1 MKLHLILLLTISL
14 ACASKVFC
22 DEQHQHHHDMG
33 EEEKI
38 GTVNFPIQCNA
49 QAQEKFS
56 KAVALLHSFAYEE
69 AEEVFQEVAAADPK
83 CAMAYWGVAMS
94 NFHPLWAAPTPAEA
108 TRGMEAFT
116 KLKSLT
122 AETQREKDY
131 IAAISAFYQDAD
143 KATYADR
150 KMAYHKGIEQVYTK
164 YPDDK
169 EAAIFY
175 ALSLNATASP
185 KDKTYANQKK
195 AVQIL
200 EKILKE
206 NPDHPGVY
214 HYIIHNYDYPDLAN
228 LALPAARQ
236 YSKIAPAVPH
246 VQHMPSHIFTRLGL
260 WEESVQSNVA
270 SAAAGKALMNKTEP
284 GATHYDA
291 VHAMDYLV
299 YAYLQMNQ
307 DQKANKVLDEMRD
320 IKKVSVQTFSVA
332 YAYAVSPA
340 RYAVER
346 GQWKEA
352 AKLTL
357 IHENFPWNKY
367 SYGEANLYF
376 ARALGAAKTGDV
388 DSAKNDVK
396 KLESIRQALIDAKDP
411 FWPDQI
417 EIQRLSAAGWIAFA
431 EGNKEEALSLIQKA
445 ADLEDSTEK
454 HPVTPG
460 PIIPAREQLG
470 NLLLEL
476 NKPQDALE
484 AYENSLAK
492 SPNRLN
498 GLYGAARAAE
508 VAQNSEKATRYYSQL
523 IELTKNGDGNREQLK
538 LAKKFLAAK

>member
-1 MKLHLILLLTISL
+1 MKLHLILFLTISL

-33 EEEKI
+33 EEEKV
-38 GTVNFPIQCNA
+38 GTVNFPIQCDA

-56 KAVALLHSFAYEE
+56 RAVALLHSFAYEE
-69 AEEVFQEVAAADPK
+69 AEKVFNEVAAADPK

-94 NFHPLWAAPTPAEA
+94 NYHPLWAAPTPAEA
-108 TRGMEAFT
+108 MRGMEAIN
-116 KLKSLT
+116 KLKTLT
-122 AETQREKDY
+122 AGTEREKDY
-131 IAAISAFYQDAD
+131 IAAINAFYQDAD

-164 YPDDK
+164 YPDDR

-185 KDKTYANQKK
+185 KDKTYVNQKK

-206 NPDHPGVY
+206 NPDHPGIY

-236 YSKIAPAVPH
+236 YSKVAPAVPH
-246 VQHMPSHIFTRLGL
+246 ALHMPSHIFTRLGL
-260 WEESVQSNVA
+260 WEESVQSNLA
-270 SAAAGKALMNKTEP
+270 SEAAGKALMSKTDP
-284 GATHYDA
+284 GATHYDD

-299 YAYLQMNQ
+299 YAYLQMDQ
-307 DQKANKVLDEMRD
+307 DQKAKQVLDEMRE
-320 IKKVSVQTFSVA
+320 IKKVNVPSFSVG

-340 RYAVER
+340 RFAIER

-357 IHENFPWNKY
+357 WHEDFPWSKF

-376 ARALGAAKTGDV
+376 ARALGEAKTGDV

-396 KLESIRQALIDAKDP
+396 KLETIRQALIDAKDP

-431 EGNKEEALSLIQKA
+431 EGNKEEALTLIQKA
-445 ADLEDSTEK
+445 SDLEDSTEK

-470 NLLLEL
+470 NLLMEL
-476 NKPQDALE
+476 NKPQEALE
-484 AYENSLAK
+484 AYEKSLAK

-508 VAQNSEKATRYYSQL
+508 LTQNSEKATRYYSQL
-523 IELTKNGDGNREQLK
+523 VELTKNGDGNREELK
-538 LAKKFLAAK
+538 AAKKFLAAK

>member
-1 MKLHLILLLTISL
+1 MKLHLILFLTFSL
-14 ACASKVFC
+14 ACTSKVLC
-22 DEQHQHHHDMG
+22 QEEHQHHHDATH
-33 EEEKI
+33 EEKV
-38 GTVNFPIQCNA
+38 GTVKFPIQCNE
-49 QAQEKFS
+49 QAQQKFLR
-56 KAVALLHSFAYEE
+56 AVALLHSFAYEQ
-69 AEEVFQEVAAADPK
+69 AEQAFSEVAAADPK
-83 CAMAYWGVAMS
+83 CAMAYWGIAMS
-94 NFHPLWAAPTPAEA
+94 NYHPLWAAPTQAEA
-108 TRGMEAFT
+108 ARGMEAIT

-122 AETQREKDY
+122 AETQSEKDY
-131 IAAISAFYQDAD
+131 IAAIMAFYQDAD

-150 KMAYHKGIEQVYTK
+150 KLAFHKVIKQVYEK

-200 EKILKE
+200 EKILAE

-214 HYIIHNYDYPDLAN
+214 HYIIHNYDYPELAN
-228 LALPAARQ
+228 LALPAARK

-260 WEESVQSNVA
+260 WEESVQSNLA
-270 SAAAGKALMNKTEP
+270 SKAAGKALTDKTDP
-284 GATHYDA
+284 GAANYDA

-299 YAYLQMNQ
+299 YAYLQLNQ
-307 DQKANKVLDEMRD
+307 DQKAKQVLDEMRD
-320 IKKVSVQTFSVA
+320 IKRVNVQSFSVA

-340 RYAVER
+340 RFAVER
-346 GQWKEA
+346 GQWEEA

-357 IHENFPWNKY
+357 WHEDFPWNKF

-376 ARALGAAKTGDV
+376 ARALGEAKTGDL

-396 KLESIRQALIDAKDP
+396 KLEAIRQALIDAKDP

-460 PIIPAREQLG
+460 PIIPGREQLG

-476 NKPQDALE
+476 NKPQEALD
-484 AYENSLAK
+484 AYEKSLTS

-508 VAQNSEKATRYYSQL
+508 LAKNSEKATRYYTQL
-523 IELTKNGDGNREQLK
+523 VELTKNGDGKREELK
-538 LAKKFLAAK
+538 AAKNFLAAK

>member
-1 MKLHLILLLTISL
+1 MKLHIIFFLIISL
-14 ACASKVFC
+14 MCASKVFC
-22 DEQHQHHHDMG
+22 DEEHQHHHEVG
-33 EEEKI
+33 QEQKV
-38 GTVNFPIQCNA
+38 GTVNFSIQCNA
-49 QAQEKFS
+49 QAQKKFLR
-56 KAVALLHSFAYEE
+56 AVALLHSFAYEQ
-69 AEEVFQEVAAADPK
+69 AEEAFKEVAVADPK

-94 NFHPLWAAPTPAEA
+94 NYHPLWAAPTPAEA
-108 TRGMEAFT
+108 ARGMEAINN
-116 KLKSLT
+116 LKTL
-122 AETQREKDY
+122 APETQREKDY
-131 IAAISAFYQDAD
+131 IAAIMAFYQDAD

-150 KMAYHKGIEQVYTK
+150 KLAYHKGIEQVYQK

-200 EKILKE
+200 EKILAE

-214 HYIIHNYDYPDLAN
+214 HYIIHNYDYPELAS
-228 LALPAARQ
+228 LALPAARK
-236 YSKIAPAVPH
+236 YSKVAPAVPH

-260 WEESVQSNVA
+260 WEESVQSNLA
-270 SAAAGKALMNKTEP
+270 SKAAGEALMKKTDP
-284 GATHYDA
+284 GATDYDA

-299 YAYLQMNQ
+299 YAYLQMDQ
-307 DQKANKVLDEMRD
+307 DQKAKQVLDEMHD
-320 IKKVSVQTFSVA
+320 IKRVNVQSFSVA

-340 RYAVER
+340 RFAVER

-357 IHENFPWNKY
+357 WHKDFPWNKF

-376 ARALGAAKTGDV
+376 ARALGEAKTGDLV
-388 DSAKNDVK
+388 SARNDVK
-396 KLESIRQALIDAKDP
+396 KLEAIREALIVAKDP

-417 EIQRLSAAGWIAFA
+417 EVQRLSAAGWIAFA
-431 EGNKEEALSLIQKA
+431 EDNKEEALSLIQKA

-476 NKPQDALE
+476 KKPQEALE
-484 AYENSLAK
+484 AYEKSLAR

-498 GLYGAARAAE
+498 GLYGAAHSAE
-508 VAQNSEKATRYYSQL
+508 LAKNSEKATRYYTQL
-523 IELTKNGDGNREQLK
+523 VELTKNGDGNREELK
-538 LAKKFLAAK
+538 AAKTFLAAK